1 MCIYD
6 FAQYLIIFFTFLYR
20 SAHRKRLLRLME
32 RADVSSSDR
41 KTSEKLLQRK
51 SIKEEERYKVI
62 EAQFSAGV
70 STKRRSGGGPGDIV
84 SKYRENKRPKDL
96 KRAIGKLDKD
106 DWNIKNI
113 EEKLLIKKDPEG
125 KL

>member
-1 MCIYD
+1 MLD
-6 FAQYLIIFFTFLYR
+6 NNYR

-32 RADVSSSDR
+32 RAEVAASERKSVSD
-41 KTSEKLLQRK
+41 KLERR

-62 EAQFSAGV
+62 EAQFSAGG
-70 STKRRSGGGPGDIV
+70 SAKRRSGGGPGEV
-84 SKYRENKRPKDL
+84 AAKYRENKRPKDL

-125 KL
+125 N